1 MNTSTAS
8 KTETAIAKHL
18 AIDAGPVTRLLHFLL
33 APAPILLL
41 LLFALFSLTSP
52 SFLTSFNLTNVLL
65 HASLIGLIAIGLTPV
80 MINGQIDL
88 TVGSILG
95 FAACIAV
102 GFQGA
107 LGLWGALALALAS
120 GTLLGLLNGFIIE
133 RTGVN
138 AFIVTLAGMIG
149 IRGLAFVVFG
159 DTSVSPPD
167 TQLAD
172 IGALK
177 IGPFSLITIIFLVAA
192 LIVGAIMRLS
202 IHGRN
207 TYAIG
212 GSRRAASDAGIAVGK
227 HVIANFALCGALAA
241 LAGIC
246 MAAQLASAVPSY
258 GRDYELWA
266 VIAVVLGGTRMR
278 GGRGTI
284 AGTVV
289 AVIALAILRNGMN
302 LVNVSPFYVPV
313 IIGLTLVGALVLD
326 RKFSSKS
333 GGAGE

>member
-1 MNTSTAS
+1 MNTSTAITTKAAS
-8 KTETAIAKHL
+8 QQIAATKPSRL
-18 AIDAGPVTRLLHFLL
+18 AMLTGFLL

-41 LLFALFSLTSP
+41 LLFALFSVASP
-52 SFLTSFNLTNVLL
+52 SFLTMFNLSNVLL
-65 HASLIGLIAIGLTPV
+65 HASLIGLLAIGLTPV
-80 MINGQIDL
+80 IISGQIDL
-88 TVGSILG
+88 TVGSVLG
-95 FAACIAV
+95 LAACIAV
-102 GFQGA
+102 GFQGV
-107 LGLWGALALALAS
+107 LGLWGAVLLAIAA
-120 GTLLGLLNGFIIE
+120 GTVLGILNGVIIE

-149 IRGLAFVVFG
+149 IRGLAFVIFG
-159 DTSVSPPD
+159 DTSLSTSDERFAV
-167 TQLAD
+167 

-177 IGPFSLITIIFLVAA
+177 IGPLSIITIAFLVVA
-192 LIVGAIMRLS
+192 LIVGAMMRQS

-212 GSRRAASDAGIAVGK
+212 GSRRAAGDSGIMVGK

-241 LAGIC
+241 LAGVC
-246 MAAQLASAVPSY
+246 MAAQLTSAQPSY

-289 AVIALAILRNGMN
+289 AVIALSILRNGMN
-302 LVNVSPFYVPV
+302 LINVSPFYVPV
-313 IIGLTLVGALVLD
+313 ITGLTLIGALVID
-326 RKFSSKS
+326 RKFSSRS